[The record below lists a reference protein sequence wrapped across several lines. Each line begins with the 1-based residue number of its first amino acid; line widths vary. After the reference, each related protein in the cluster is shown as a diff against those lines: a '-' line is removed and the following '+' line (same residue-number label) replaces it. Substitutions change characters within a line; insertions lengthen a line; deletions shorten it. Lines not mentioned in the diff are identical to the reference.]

1 MEKLIKLIIMKSDA
15 EGAYMK
21 TKAHILYYMY

>member
-1 MEKLIKLIIMKSDA
+1 MGKIIKLIIMKSNV

-21 TKAHILYYMY
+21 NKAHILYYMY